1 MPNRLLSTNGY
12 GLFNVAG
19 NVAEWCWDCYD
30 PSYYAAGQTD
40 PQGPG
45 SAGNRVLRGGNWSY
59 DALLARCA
67 NRYNVSPDYA
77 SYGIGF
83 SLCEGALVSALLAF
97 NPLESWWCGSLEVKG
112 GGLGRSPQKRK
123 HRN

>member
-1 MPNRLLSTNGY
+1 MPYTCPTDSFYPNGY

-19 NVAEWCWDCYD
+19 NVAEWCWDWYD

-59 DALLARCA
+59 DAVLARCA
-67 NRYNVSPDYA
+67 NRDDVSPDYVIYVGFRCVRGN
-77 SYGIGF
+77 SFCFF
-83 SLCEGALVSALLAF
+83 SL
-97 NPLESWWCGSLEVKG
+97 
-112 GGLGRSPQKRK
+112 
-123 HRN
+123 